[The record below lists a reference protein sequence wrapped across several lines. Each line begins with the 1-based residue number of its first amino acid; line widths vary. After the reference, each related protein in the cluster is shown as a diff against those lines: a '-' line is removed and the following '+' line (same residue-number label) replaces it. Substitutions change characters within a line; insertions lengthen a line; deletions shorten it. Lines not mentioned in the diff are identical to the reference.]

1 MPMPYNENMS
11 EGLVVLATLPSA
23 SQTTGAKAV
32 GPFTIKSM
40 NRVLFIIDVGTL
52 GSSATIDFQIQSSAT
67 QGGSY
72 VLVPGTAITQITA
85 GASNLVLV
93 ELKMETLA
101 ILGVGPWIKGVLTP
115 GTAASQGSVIALG
128 SPKYSPG
135 SDYNVVTPAQ
145 ILVA

>member
-32 GPFTIKSM
+32 GPFTI
-40 NRVLFIIDVGTL
+40 TL